1 MNPWQQG
8 WITPQ
13 SKFAVPPTDVDFRK
27 LLGSLWNG
35 QAVPHGEQLVFTM
48 ARICSR
54 GVGISNLRTKWIKMG
69 HPRGFRNAAKTPLAL
84 VMIYPMLYF
93 IYLLKTEKNHN
104 KLLNFHEV
112 PPLKVKVCPTVIVLY
127 SCSWHVEASQNF
139 RSQVL
144 SSMAVQ
150 STIPR
155 RFPSARDDLWGFGW
169 TMQEKPRCIPFCE
182 HVTCWSYKLLK
193 RNILLRPILFDD
205 VWLYFTLLLAKSNV
219 SLVSPILLDACP
231 LVHVQTMTQNIH
243 TLSQNSPKCPL
254 TIIKVDA
261 VSFRYLLHSCCLH
274 PCCLDHDIDFYGY
287 IILYN

>member
-1 MNPWQQG
+1 MAARLNNPSVKICGPTHRCWFSQTLRISLERSGGSTWWATGVHDGSHLLQG
-8 WITPQ
+8 RWNFQPENKMDQ
-13 SKFAVPPTDVDFRK
+13 NGASKGLQECSENPAGPGDDLPHAVLHLPTK
-27 LLGSLWNG
+27 NW
-35 QAVPHGEQLVFTM
+35 
-48 ARICSR
+48 
-54 GVGISNLRTKWIKMG
+54 
-69 HPRGFRNAAKTPLAL
+69 
-84 VMIYPMLYF
+84 
-93 IYLLKTEKNHN
+93 KNHN

-219 SLVSPILLDACP
+219 SLVSPILLDAYP